1 MKLLASTF
9 ATSPTG
15 EKVFLAAGTEAPE
28 WARGVITNPAVL
40 PQTATVSQDS
50 GGDPAP
56 AQEAP
61 AVAPAV
67 EHAEDDTS
75 ELRAA
80 LKEKTVD
87 QLRDLASEQGLSTGG
102 KKDELIDRLLG

>member
-1 MKLLASTF
+1 MRLLASTF

-28 WARGVITNPAVL
+28 WAHGVITNPAVL
-40 PQTATVSQDS
+40 PQTATVEQD
-50 GGDPAP
+50 GGLAPETEQKPTPAP
-56 AQEAP
+56 D
-61 AVAPAV
+61 
-67 EHAEDDTS
+67 EDA

-80 LKEKTVD
+80 LEDKTVD

-102 KKDELIDRLLG
+102 KKSELIDRLLG